1 MTIAKQLLNKFEST
15 DYSRLSKVLIGKTGL
30 VQLGK
35 DGNPLFYQEYDKKS
49 GKYSLWITNVEP
61 TSEDD
66 DPDYTNL
73 SFAKLVEL
81 ISEGLR
87 SIDPKD
93 VKGRIGK
100 ELAKSDNPNG
110 LDYIEEILVT
120 PLFNEKLESEDP
132 VEVDFTIEL
141 EDKTSKDKVEK
152 LLKDSYNILIIN
164 EKMIGVSLKPHQDLG
179 DSRDEISSLLLKNK
193 IEVVEIKE

>member
-141 EDKTSKDKVEK
+141 EDKTS
-152 LLKDSYNILIIN
+152 
-164 EKMIGVSLKPHQDLG
+164 
-179 DSRDEISSLLLKNK
+179 
-193 IEVVEIKE
+193 

>member
-1 MTIAKQLLNKFEST
+1 MTIAGKLINKFEST
-15 DYSRLSKVLIGKTGL
+15 DSTRLGKILVGKTGL
-30 VQLGK
+30 VQLGE
-35 DGNPLFYQEYDKKS
+35 DGNPLFYQDYDKKS

-73 SFAKLVEL
+73 SFVKLVEL

-93 VKGRIGK
+93 VKGKIGK
-100 ELAKSDNPNG
+100 ELSKSDNPNG
-110 LDYIEEILVT
+110 LDYIEQIVLK
-120 PLFNEKLESEDP
+120 PLFNEKLESVGP

-141 EDKTSKDKVEK
+141 KDKSSKDKVEK
-152 LLKDSYNILIIN
+152 LLKNSYDILVISD
-164 EKMIGVSLKPHQDLG
+164 KMIGVSLKPHQDLG
-179 DSRDEISSLLLKNK
+179 DSRDEINTLLLKQR
-193 IEVVEIKE
+193 ISVVEVKE